1 MKRRGKNRM
10 QRGWLLAAGVTVAL
24 LALFGAW
31 FFFAGPGAGGGTNP
45 VAAPTP
51 LPRPALGKRVTY
63 EEYQAAVRTSLDAVR
78 AARSAEA
85 GSVER
90 KDHIEAAV
98 TELEGVE
105 GAGVAPAGG
114 GQASEAQVDNTSAIE
129 ELRSAE
135 VNLEAVES
143 YLDTL
148 SASLELGAAA
158 YLPGT
163 LEGEAAEARL
173 REVLSDQAF
182 NYEEQLSPL
191 QRFMQW
197 LSEWLSQFTGSS
209 DPDSNLGRLL
219 MSLTAGLAAGCLTF
233 LASDRIRN
241 RWLRLGLSVLVGALV
256 SSLFFVGL
264 EQLNTTFMVLA
275 VVGLIVA
282 AVAMGLF
289 TLGLNRGTTATSSPR
304 SISDLAA
311 VLGMNSVEAKRRAQ
325 VSAAEAD
332 FRSAIRYRCLA
343 VLLVLDEAG
352 KLAFDRSA
360 TNREYLFRAPGTL
373 HDELQPLL
381 DRFDDVW
388 YGNSPT
394 DAEEWSRYS
403 AQADRVEA
411 LVGGPVGRAA

>member
-1 MKRRGKNRM
+1 MKRRGKVRV
-10 QRGWLLAAGVTVAL
+10 QRGWLLAVGVTVAL
-24 LALFGAW
+24 LALFSAW

-45 VAAPTP
+45 IAQPTP

-63 EEYQAAVRTSLDAVR
+63 EEYQAAVRASLDEVR
-78 AARSAEA
+78 AAQAAEE
-85 GSVER
+85 GSDER

-98 TELEGVE
+98 TELERVE
-105 GAGVAPAGG
+105 GAGVEPVGG
-114 GQASEAQVDNTSAIE
+114 SQASEAQVDNTSAIE
-129 ELRSAE
+129 ELRAE
-135 VNLEAVES
+135 DVNLEAVQS

-148 SASLELGAAA
+148 AASLESGDAS

-163 LEGEAAEARL
+163 LEGAAVEARL

-197 LSEWLSQFTGSS
+197 LSDWLSQFTGSS
-209 DPDSNLGRLL
+209 DPDSNLSRLL
-219 MSLTAGLAAGCLTF
+219 MALAAGLAAGCLTF

-264 EQLNTTFMVLA
+264 EQLDTTLMVLA

-304 SISDLAA
+304 TISDLAA

-403 AQADRVEA
+403 VQADRVEA

>member
-1 MKRRGKNRM
+1 MKQPRKNRV

-24 LALFGAW
+24 LVLFGAW

-45 VAAPTP
+45 VASPTP

-63 EEYQAAVRTSLDAVR
+63 EEYHVAVRTSLDEVR

-85 GSVER
+85 DSDER
-90 KDHIEAAV
+90 KDHIEAAI
-98 TELEGVE
+98 TELERVE

-114 GQASEAQVDNTSAIE
+114 GPASEAQVDNTSAVE

-143 YLDTL
+143 YLDAL
-148 SASLELGAAA
+148 AASLELGAAA

-163 LEGEAAEARL
+163 LEGEAAEVRL

-209 DPDSNLGRLL
+209 DPENNLSRLL
-219 MSLTAGLAAGCLTF
+219 LALTAGLAAGCLTF

-264 EQLNTTFMVLA
+264 EQLDTTFMVLA

-282 AVAMGLF
+282 AVTMGLF

-394 DAEEWSRYS
+394 DGEEWSRYS
-403 AQADRVEA
+403 AQADHVEA

>member
-1 MKRRGKNRM
+1 MKQRSKSRIP
-10 QRGWLLAAGVTVAL
+10 RGWALAGGVTVAL
-24 LALFGAW
+24 LVVFGVW
-31 FFFAGPGAGGGTNP
+31 FFSAGPGAGGGTNP
-45 VAAPTP
+45 VVSPTP
-51 LPRPALGKRVTY
+51 LPRPALGKNYTY
-63 EEYQAAVRTSLDAVR
+63 GEYDAAVRISLDEVR

-85 GSVER
+85 GSNER
-90 KDHIEAAV
+90 KDHIEAAIK
-98 TELEGVE
+98 ELERVE
-105 GAGVAPAGG
+105 GAGVNVGG
-114 GQASEAQVDNTSAIE
+114 NRAAEAQIDNTSVIR
-129 ELRSAE
+129 ELRSAQ
-135 VNLEAVES
+135 VNLEAAES
-143 YLDTL
+143 YLAAL
-148 SASLELGAAA
+148 SDSLELGSTA

-163 LEGEAAEARL
+163 LEGVAVEARL

-191 QRFMQW
+191 ERFMQW
-197 LSEWLSQFTGSS
+197 LSDWLAQFTGSS
-209 DPDSNLGRLL
+209 DPNSNLSRFLL
-219 MSLTAGLAAGCLTF
+219 ALAAGFAAGCLTF
-233 LASDRIRN
+233 LASDRIKN

-256 SSLFFVGL
+256 SSLFFLGL
-264 EQLNTTFMVLA
+264 EQLDTTILVLA
-275 VVGLIVA
+275 VAGLIVA

-289 TLGLNRGTTATSSPR
+289 TLGLNRGTTATSTPR

-311 VLGMNSVEAKRRAQ
+311 VLGMNSVEAKRRAH
-325 VSAAEAD
+325 VSVGEGD

-360 TNREYLFRAPGTL
+360 TNREYLFRATGPL

-411 LVGGPVGRAA
+411 MVGAPVGRAA

>member
-1 MKRRGKNRM
+1 MKRRGKNRI
-10 QRGWLLAAGVTVAL
+10 QRGWLLAGGVTVAL
-24 LALFGAW
+24 LVVFGAW
-31 FFFAGPGAGGGTNP
+31 FFLAGPGAGGSIGP
-45 VAAPTP
+45 VVSPTP
-51 LPRPALGKRVTY
+51 LPRPALGKHLTY
-63 EEYQAAVRTSLDAVR
+63 EQYQAAVRTSLDEVR
-78 AARSAEA
+78 AAASAEE
-85 GSVER
+85 GSNER
-90 KDHIEAAV
+90 KGHIEAA
-98 TELEGVE
+98 TKELERVE
-105 GAGVAPAGG
+105 GAGVEPVGG
-114 GQASEAQVDNTSAIE
+114 DRTSEAQIDNTSAVR

-135 VNLEAVES
+135 VNLAAVES
-143 YLDTL
+143 YLVALSDSLGVGGRDYLGGTL
-148 SASLELGAAA
+148 DGAAA
-158 YLPGT
+158 G
-163 LEGEAAEARL
+163 ARL

-209 DPDSNLGRLL
+209 DPDSNLSRFLL
-219 MSLTAGLAAGCLTF
+219 ALVAGLAAGCLTF

-241 RWLRLGLSVLVGALV
+241 RWLRFGLSVLAGAIV
-256 SSLFFVGL
+256 ASLFYVSLG
-264 EQLNTTFMVLA
+264 QLDIFFMVLA

-304 SISDLAA
+304 SLSDLAA

-352 KLAFDRSA
+352 QLAFDRSA
-360 TNREYLFRAPGTL
+360 TNREYLFRAPGPL

-394 DAEEWSRYS
+394 DAEEWSGYS

-411 LVGGPVGRAA
+411 LVAGPVGKAA